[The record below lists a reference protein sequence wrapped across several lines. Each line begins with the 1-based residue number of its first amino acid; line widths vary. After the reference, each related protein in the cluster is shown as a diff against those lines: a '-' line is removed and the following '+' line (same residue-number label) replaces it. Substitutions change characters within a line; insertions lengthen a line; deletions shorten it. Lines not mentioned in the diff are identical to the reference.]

1 MPVYRQYLVAVLIL
15 LLTCIPKLQADELKV
30 AVASN
35 FYHSLSELI
44 QQTEFAEQLKLS
56 SGSTGLLYAQLRKGA
71 PFDVFLSADSER
83 PKLLNQ
89 QGLAYQ
95 PKTYAIGKLVLWPA
109 VKNAQ
114 YTLQDF
120 TGKLAVANPKLAPYG
135 QAAIETLT
143 SLSLRKQYQSRL
155 IKANNINQAF
165 QFVDSGNA
173 KLALL
178 AKAQLVQ
185 AKQKVAIGKQSK
197 YENYQ
202 EIPSEWHQPVAQQMV
217 ILQRTKELALA
228 QRFQAWLLSDKVQK
242 KLIAAGY
249 ERQK

>member
-1 MPVYRQYLVAVLIL
+1 MSVYRQHLVAVLML
-15 LLTCIPKLQADELKV
+15 LLACAPKLQAEELKV

-35 FYHSLSELI
+35 FYHSLTKLV

-83 PKLLNQ
+83 PQLLNQ
-89 QGLAYQ
+89 QGLAYPPQ
-95 PKTYAIGKLVLWPA
+95 TYAIGELVLWPA
-109 VKNAQ
+109 VKDAQ
-114 YTLQDF
+114 YTLQNF
-120 TGKLAVANPKLAPYG
+120 TGKLAIANPKLAPYG
-135 QAAIETLT
+135 LAAMQTLAHL
-143 SLSLRKQYQSRL
+143 SLSQKYKSKL

-185 AKQKVAIGKQSK
+185 VREKASLNKQNK
-197 YENYQ
+197 YDNYQ
-202 EIPSEWHQPVAQQMV
+202 DIPSGWHQPVAQQMV

-228 QRFQAWLLSDKVQK
+228 KRFQAWLLSDKVQQ
-242 KLIAAGY
+242 KLVASGY
-249 ERQK
+249 GRQK